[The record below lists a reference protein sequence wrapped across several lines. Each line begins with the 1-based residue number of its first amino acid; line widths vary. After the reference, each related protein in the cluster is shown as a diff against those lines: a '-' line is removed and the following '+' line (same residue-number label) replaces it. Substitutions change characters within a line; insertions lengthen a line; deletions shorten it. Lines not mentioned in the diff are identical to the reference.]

1 MGLRENLVNREEAI
15 GKFLLSFILIY
26 MFYVKPINIAHWVQQ
41 ENFQKL

>member
-26 MFYVKPINIAHWVQQ
+26 MFYVKPINIAH
-41 ENFQKL
+41 